1 MSDALFRAAG
11 GARLFTGPVG
21 TPIGGPGWVEVSY
34 VEDGEA
40 VLDEFLGKWALRG
53 LGADGIVI
61 KDNINPAAVPTSWVR
76 YHWFEQ
82 ETARF
87 KYKPNFTL
95 SVRPG
100 SPFQAAILRIEARV
114 MDARWEGGPNQV
126 GLRPPMITIAA
137 SMTIDDDLYQEPD
150 LFAEWL
156 LNRIHKVEEHE
167 TEEWFRRDGGIY
179 RDPHLEKQKLPV
191 GPINSPDDSHDDKPV
206 RLTLRQRL
214 AAWFA
219 RS

>member
-1 MSDALFRAAG
+1 MSDALFRAAR
-11 GARLFTGPVG
+11 GAQLFTGPLG
-21 TPIGGPGWVEVSY
+21 TPIGGPGWVEAGR

-40 VLDEFLGKWALRG
+40 VLGEFLDKWALRG
-53 LGADGIVI
+53 VKAGRIVI
-61 KDNINPAAVPTSWVR
+61 RGNINPAAAPTSWMR

-100 SPFQAAILRIEARV
+100 MPFQAAILHIEARV

-126 GLRPPMITIAA
+126 GFRPPSITIAA
-137 SMTIDDDLYQEPD
+137 NMSIDENLYQEPD
-150 LFAEWL
+150 LFADWL

-167 TEEWFRRDGGIY
+167 TEEWFRRDGEIY
-179 RDPHLEKQKLPV
+179 RDPHLETPKLPV
-191 GPINSPDDSHDDKPV
+191 GPIDGPDDDKPV
-206 RLTLRQRL
+206 RLTLWQYL
-214 AAWFA
+214 AARFA